1 MTTFLFKIWL
11 ITLWLGATAPTY
23 YDNELCIRET
33 VVINLDRKTDTVAV
47 MDGQGNIWKF
57 TECEDWADG
66 DCCRLYMWNNGTPD
80 YIYDDVIC
88 DARYTGYIYQYDN
101 RKHFIN
107 IGYPD
112 WFDGGSSTYT
122 SQ

>member
-11 ITLWLGATAPTY
+11 ITLWLGATTTTY
-23 YDNELCIRET
+23 YDNELYIRET
-33 VVINLDRKTDTVAV
+33 VVIHINRSTDTVSV
-47 MDGQGNIWKF
+47 MDGQQNIWRF
-57 TECEDWADG
+57 SEIEDWADG
-66 DCCRLYMWNNGTPD
+66 DRCRLYMWDNGTPN

-101 RKHFIN
+101 RKHFVN

-122 SQ
+122 SK